1 MNRHR
6 KYIVLAA
13 VLAVGASATPAWSS
27 SHQTY
32 ATLHASEPPLD
43 PANGRIY
50 LYREGGI
57 MGAAVQPAIR
67 VNGEKV
73 GESSPG
79 DYFYIDRPAGTYSIS
94 TKTEK
99 SEELSVPLEAGQSV
113 YVKTEV
119 SMGFFVGHVI
129 PSIID
134 AATAA
139 DEIKDCDYDG
149 PPPAPAVVSATPAAP
164 AAAPASTTPDAPA
177 APASATAPV
186 TQ

>member
-1 MNRHR
+1 MFRTQT
-6 KYIVLAA
+6 YIVIVAALLAA
-13 VLAVGASATPAWSS
+13 TPIAPAWAKADKS
-27 SHQTY
+27 Y
-32 ATLHASEPPLD
+32 ATLHASEPTLD

-73 GESSPG
+73 GDSSPG

-99 SEELSVPLEAGQSV
+99 SEELSVPLAAGQSV
-113 YVKTEV
+113 YVKFEV
-119 SMGFFVGHVI
+119 SMGFFVGHVL
-129 PSIID
+129 PSVVD
-134 AATAA
+134 AGKAA

-149 PPPAPAVVSATPAAP
+149 APPVVAAAAPTPAADAAP
-164 AAAPASTTPDAPA
+164 GSATEGTAAPAP
-177 APASATAPV
+177 
-186 TQ
+186 